1 MLQTKLVLLLIL
13 YVIRLGIYFYSV
25 YDKDA
30 AVVLE
35 MGTQMSSARRGI
47 ATEQMIR
54 VAKDEDIDLNFLVQR
69 VANGS
74 IIIPKNNSRKQ
85 EVKVVGIG
93 HGLKTKV
100 NVNIGT
106 STLYQN
112 LDEEIS
118 KAKVAVKYGADTIMD
133 LSDGGDIDLI
143 REKLL
148 EVAPITFGTVPVYQ
162 AYAYGVKKFK
172 NPLNI
177 TDDDF
182 LNAFEKNV
190 KDGVD
195 YTTIHSGIT
204 NELARRV
211 LEVRRHA
218 GIVSKGG
225 TITAAWMLKYDKEN
239 PYNEH
244 FEYMCEI
251 ARNYDVTFSL
261 GDALRPGSIL
271 DSHDE
276 LQVSEMIN
284 VSRLAKKAHEKDVQ
298 VMIEGPGHVPLN
310 EVAPNVRLAKALIG
324 DVPYY
329 VLGPLVTDIGAGYDH
344 IASAIGAAVSA
355 AEGVDLLCYLT
366 PAEHLALPTAEEV
379 KEGLIA
385 YRIAAHAGDLVKI
398 REKAIKW
405 DREITEARR
414 TLNWEKQI
422 ALAINPEEAER
433 IHTRREGQLGGNN
446 VPCTMCGAACVYI
459 MLPQQRKEKDDR
471 MMIKNKKDE
480 LQPNSL

>member
-1 MLQTKLVLLLIL
+1 MN
-13 YVIRLGIYFYSV
+13 
-25 YDKDA
+25 
-30 AVVLE
+30 
-35 MGTQMSSARRGI
+35 TQMSMARRGV
-47 ATEQMIR
+47 ASEEMMQ
-54 VAKDEDIDLNFLVQR
+54 VAKDEDIELDLIIRR

-74 IIIPKNNSRKQ
+74 IIIPRNNIRKQ
-85 EVKVVGIG
+85 KNVKVVGIG

-112 LDEEIS
+112 LEEEIS
-118 KAKVAVKYGADTIMD
+118 KAKVAVKYGGDTIMD
-133 LSDGGDIDLI
+133 LSDGGEISAI
-143 REKLL
+143 RQKLL
-148 EVAPITFGTVPVYQ
+148 EAAPITFGTVPIYQ
-162 AYAYGVKKFK
+162 AYARGVDKSK
-172 NPLNI
+172 NPLDI
-177 TDDDF
+177 TADDF
-182 LNAFEKNV
+182 LDAFEQNA

-204 NELARRV
+204 KELAIRV
-211 LEVRRHA
+211 MEVKRHA

-239 PYNEH
+239 PYYEY
-244 FEYMCEI
+244 FDYMCEI
-251 ARNYDVTFSL
+251 ARKYDVTFSL

-276 LQVSEMIN
+276 LQVAEMIN
-284 VSRLAKKAHEKDVQ
+284 VARLAKRAHEKDIQ

-310 EVAPNVRLAKALIG
+310 EVAANVRLAKSLIG

-329 VLGPLVTDIGAGYDH
+329 VLGPLVTDIAAGYDH
-344 IASAIGAAVSA
+344 IASAIGAAISA

-398 REKAIKW
+398 RDKAIKW
-405 DREITEARR
+405 DMEITQARR

-422 ALAINPEEAER
+422 SLSINPEEAER
-433 IHTRREGQLGGNN
+433 IHTRREGQIQGNN
-446 VPCTMCGAACVYI
+446 APCTMCGSACVYI
-459 MLPQQRKEKDDR
+459 MLPQQRKYSTKEK
-471 MMIKNKKDE
+471 E
-480 LQPNSL
+480 QQ

>member
-1 MLQTKLVLLLIL
+1 
-13 YVIRLGIYFYSV
+13 
-25 YDKDA
+25 
-30 AVVLE
+30 
-35 MGTQMSSARRGI
+35 MGTQMSSAIRGI
-47 ATEQMIR
+47 ATDEMRQ
-54 VAKDEDIDLNFLVQR
+54 VAKDEDISLDTLVQGIAR
-69 VANGS
+69 GS
-74 IIIPKNNSRKQ
+74 IIIPRNTARKQ
-85 EVKVVGIG
+85 QIKVVGIG
-93 HGLKTKV
+93 QGLKTKV

-112 LDEEIS
+112 LEEEVS
-118 KAKVAVKYGADTIMD
+118 KARVAVRYGADTIMD
-133 LSDGGDIDLI
+133 LSDGGDLNLI

-148 EVAPITFGTVPVYQ
+148 EAAPITFGTVPVYQ
-162 AYAYGVKKFK
+162 AYAHGVEKFK

-177 TDDDF
+177 TSDDF

-204 NELARRV
+204 KELAQRV
-211 LEVRRHA
+211 FDVQRYG

-239 PYNEH
+239 PYNEY
-244 FEYMCEI
+244 FDYMCEI
-251 ARNYDVTFSL
+251 ARKYDVTFSL

-284 VSRLAKKAHEKDVQ
+284 VSRLAKKAREKEVQ

-310 EVAPNVRLAKALIG
+310 EVAANVRLAKSLIG
-324 DVPYY
+324 NVPYY
-329 VLGPLVTDIGAGYDH
+329 VLGPLVTDIAAGYDH
-344 IASAIGAAVSA
+344 IASAIGAAISA

-366 PAEHLALPTAEEV
+366 PAEHLGLPTAEEV

-405 DREITEARR
+405 DRDITEARR
-414 TLNWEKQI
+414 TLNWDKQI
-422 ALAINPEEAER
+422 SLAINPEEAER
-433 IHTRREGQLGGNN
+433 IRNRRQGQIHSNSA
-446 VPCTMCGAACVYI
+446 PCTMCGGACVYI
-459 MLPQQRKEKDDR
+459 MLPQQRMYKKNSDGGIEEESEKT
-471 MMIKNKKDE
+471 
-480 LQPNSL
+480 STTAT

>member
-1 MLQTKLVLLLIL
+1 
-13 YVIRLGIYFYSV
+13 
-25 YDKDA
+25 
-30 AVVLE
+30 

-47 ATEQMIR
+47 ATAEMMQ
-54 VAKDEDIDLNFLVQR
+54 VAKDEDVGLDTLLHGIAR
-69 VANGS
+69 GS
-74 IIIPKNNSRKQ
+74 IIVPKNTVRKQ
-85 EVKVVGIG
+85 QIKAVGIG
-93 HGLKTKV
+93 QGLKTKV

-112 LDEEIS
+112 LEEEIS
-118 KAKVAVKYGADTIMD
+118 KARVAVKYGADTIMD
-133 LSDGGDIDLI
+133 LSDGGDLNLI

-148 EVAPITFGTVPVYQ
+148 ESAPITFGTVPVYQ
-162 AYAYGVKKFK
+162 AYAYGVEKYKD
-172 NPLNI
+172 PLNI
-177 TDDDF
+177 TSDDF
-182 LNAFEKNV
+182 LNAFEKNI

-204 NELARRV
+204 KELAKRIFDV
-211 LEVRRHA
+211 QRHG

-239 PYNEH
+239 PYNEY
-244 FEYMCEI
+244 FDNMCEI
-251 ARNYDVTFSL
+251 ARKYDVTFSL

-284 VSRLAKKAHEKDVQ
+284 VGRLAKKAKEKDVQ

-310 EVAPNVRLAKALIG
+310 EVAANVRLAKSLIG
-324 DVPYY
+324 NVPYY
-329 VLGPLVTDIGAGYDH
+329 VLGPLVTDIAAGYDH

-366 PAEHLALPTAEEV
+366 PAEHLGLPTAEEV

-405 DREITEARR
+405 DRDITEARR
-414 TLNWEKQI
+414 TLNWDKQI
-422 ALAINPEEAER
+422 SLAINPEEAER
-433 IHTRREGQLGGNN
+433 IRNRRQGQIHSNTA
-446 VPCTMCGAACVYI
+446 PCTMCGGACVYI
-459 MLPQQRKEKDDR
+459 MLPQQR
-471 MMIKNKKDE
+471 MYKKDIDE
-480 LQPNSL
+480 RTDEPERTSTITG

>member
-1 MLQTKLVLLLIL
+1 
-13 YVIRLGIYFYSV
+13 
-25 YDKDA
+25 
-30 AVVLE
+30 
-35 MGTQMSSARRGI
+35 MSSARRGI
-47 ATEQMIR
+47 ATEEMKQ
-54 VAKDEDIDLNFLVQR
+54 VAKDEDISLDYIVR
-69 VANGS
+69 GVANGS
-74 IIIPKNNSRKQ
+74 IIIPRNNVRKQ
-85 EVKVVGIG
+85 KIKVVGIG
-93 HGLKTKV
+93 KGLRTKV

-118 KAKVAVKYGADTIMD
+118 KAKVAVKYGGDTIMD
-133 LSDGGDIDLI
+133 LSDGGNLDII

-148 EVAPITFGTVPVYQ
+148 EAAPITFGTVPVYQ
-162 AYAYGVKKFK
+162 AYAVGVAKK
-172 NPLNI
+172 NPLDI
-177 TDDDF
+177 TEDDY
-182 LNAFEKNV
+182 LNAFEKHA

-204 NELARRV
+204 KELAKRV
-211 LEVRRHA
+211 LEVRRHG

-239 PYNEH
+239 PYYEH
-244 FEYMCEI
+244 FDYMCEI
-251 ARNYDVTFSL
+251 ARKYDVTFSL

-276 LQVSEMIN
+276 LQVAEMIN
-284 VSRLAKKAHEKDVQ
+284 VSRLAKRAHEKDVQ

-310 EVAPNVRLAKALIG
+310 EVAANVRLAKSLIG
-324 DVPYY
+324 DIPYY
-329 VLGPLVTDIGAGYDH
+329 VLGPLVTDIAAGYDH

-366 PAEHLALPTAEEV
+366 PAEHLALPSAEEV

-398 REKAIKW
+398 RDKAIKW
-405 DREITEARR
+405 DMAITEARR

-422 ALAINPEEAER
+422 SLSINPEEAQR
-433 IHTRREGQLGGNN
+433 IHTREGQHPGNN
-446 VPCTMCGAACVYI
+446 VPCTMCGSACVYI
-459 MLPQQRKEKDDR
+459 MLPQQRQKSNLE
-471 MMIKNKKDE
+471 IKTDE
-480 LQPNSL
+480 ESVTTPNTT